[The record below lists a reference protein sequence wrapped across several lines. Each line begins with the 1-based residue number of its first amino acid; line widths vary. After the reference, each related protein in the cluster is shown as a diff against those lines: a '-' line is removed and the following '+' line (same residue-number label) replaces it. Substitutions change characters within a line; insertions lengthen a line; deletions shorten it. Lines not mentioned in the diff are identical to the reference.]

1 MKELTEKVFLNAFK
15 RSCENGQ
22 RFCFILGSGA
32 SKTSGIPTGAE
43 LANQWYTELFKSY
56 SEAEVRALAK
66 SLKIT
71 WTNVKNKNY
80 FDLYNL
86 LYYPIYEN
94 GYKRIEKLM
103 ENAKPSYGYYALA
116 EHVSN
121 SKNNVIITT
130 NFDTLSEDTIMAA
143 TAKKPLIL
151 GHEALA
157 GYIKMNMSRPIIAK
171 VHRGLF
177 FAPFNRRKD
186 VATLPQKWKDAL
198 REVFRQYTPI
208 VIGYSGGDEG
218 FMNFLKDSETPI
230 NEFYWCYR
238 KNETPSDDIK
248 ELAKK
253 KDGYFIPIDENYGFD
268 MLMLQIKNYLEHKNP
283 CEYLKKITDERI
295 QDYNEAEALLTEALN
310 AIQNPDEAQSDVRS
324 TLEEIND
331 KEILRLLEELEFS
344 PNDADKCAS
353 LAYRYSKNLSDFEN
367 ALKWYSKAI
376 EINPKFARA
385 YFNRGIIH
393 RKLNENDKAIADYT
407 KAIELDPNYVAAYN
421 NRGTAYD
428 DLKEYDKAIADYTK
442 AIELDPSYVRA
453 HQNRGITHRK
463 LGKYDKAIADYTK
476 AIELDQNYVAAY
488 NNRGFVYYNLKEY
501 DKAFTD
507 YTKAIELDPSYVKA
521 YRNRADSY
529 DALNMSAEAEADRKK
544 AKELKA
550 K

>member
-1 MKELTEKVFLNAFK
+1 MREITEKVFLNAFK

-43 LANQWYTELFKSY
+43 LANQWHAELFKSY
-56 SEAEVRALAK
+56 NEAEVRSLAK

-230 NEFYWCYR
+230 EEFYWCYR

-253 KDGYFIPIDENYGFD
+253 KGGYLIPIDENYGFD
-268 MLMLQIKNYLEHKNP
+268 MLMLQIKNYLGHKNP

-295 QDYNEAEALLTEALN
+295 QDYNEAEARLTEALN
-310 AIQNPDEAQSDVRS
+310 AIQNPDETQSGVK
-324 TLEEIND
+324 TALEEIND
-331 KEILRLLEELEFS
+331 KEILRLLEELEFA

-353 LAYRYSKNLSDFEN
+353 LAYRYSENLRDFEN

-376 EINPKFARA
+376 ELNPKFTRA
-385 YFNRGIIH
+385 YFNRGVVH
-393 RKLNENDKAIADYT
+393 CELNENYKAIADYSKAIEFDPSYVKAYNNRGSVYNDLKKYDEAIADYN
-407 KAIELDPNYVAAYN
+407 KAIELDPSYVMAYN
-421 NRGTAYD
+421 NRGNSHRGLKKYD
-428 DLKEYDKAIADYTK
+428 ETIADYSK

-453 HQNRGITHRK
+453 
-463 LGKYDKAIADYTK
+463 
-476 AIELDQNYVAAY
+476 
-488 NNRGFVYYNLKEY
+488 
-501 DKAFTD
+501 
-507 YTKAIELDPSYVKA
+507 
-521 YRNRADSY
+521 YRNRANVY
-529 DALNMSAEAEADRKK
+529 NALNMPAEADADRKK
-544 AKELKA
+544 VKELEA
-550 K
+550 R